1 LRLPFSETEF
11 LDVFAAYN
19 TALWPAVVAFW
30 IVTLGFSIALVR
42 GRVHSL
48 ALTAFV
54 AVHWAWE
61 GIAYHAVFFSRIN
74 PAGWL
79 FAVLFLV
86 EAVAFLWLGIVRRR
100 LSFDWGRKPRHLL
113 AGLFIVYSLVY
124 PLLAAIFGHQ
134 YPRAPAFAVPCP
146 TALFT
151 TAILLAAVPPVPRWL
166 FVAPV
171 VWSVIGGSAAVLL
184 GMTPDLMLFAAAF
197 VLLIHCVDPKKLER
211 PRLGSRL

>member
-1 LRLPFSETEF
+1 MRLPFSETEF

-113 AGLFIVYSLVY
+113 AGLFIVYSLACTHSLPPSLAISIRARPHSQFLARQLFSPRRSSWRPFLPSLVGFSWR
-124 PLLAAIFGHQ
+124 PLCGPSSVGL
-134 YPRAPAFAVPCP
+134 PRSFWV
-146 TALFT
+146 
-151 TAILLAAVPPVPRWL
+151 
-166 FVAPV
+166 
-171 VWSVIGGSAAVLL
+171 
-184 GMTPDLMLFAAAF
+184 
-197 VLLIHCVDPKKLER
+197 
-211 PRLGSRL
+211 

>member
-61 GIAYHAVFFSRIN
+61 GIAYHAVFFRGSIQ
-74 PAGWL
+74 
-79 FAVLFLV
+79 
-86 EAVAFLWLGIVRRR
+86 
-100 LSFDWGRKPRHLL
+100 RH
-113 AGLFIVYSLVY
+113 GFS
-124 PLLAAIFGHQ
+124 Q
-134 YPRAPAFAVPCP
+134 SC
-146 TALFT
+146 
-151 TAILLAAVPPVPRWL
+151 
-166 FVAPV
+166 
-171 VWSVIGGSAAVLL
+171 S
-184 GMTPDLMLFAAAF
+184 
-197 VLLIHCVDPKKLER
+197 
-211 PRLGSRL
+211 